1 MFLNVKYVLKNT
13 GDKMGRISEENIEK
27 IIESND
33 ILDVISEFVPLK
45 RAGRG
50 YMGVCPFHNDKGPSL
65 SVSQEKQLYHCF
77 GCGASG
83 NSVGFIMRIR
93 NLDYIDAIKYLGDR
107 AGIKIEE
114 EIQDPKKLKFEALK
128 NDIFQ
133 INIEAARYYLSNLF
147 NINSAYEYF
156 EKRGIDEKTIK
167 KFGLGYSLNSYE
179 GLYKYLLNKGFKEE
193 FILKAGLVSKKE
205 YRVYDKFRNRVMFPV
220 FDIKTRIIGFGGRV
234 LDNSKPKY
242 LNSPE
247 TPVFVKGTNLYGLNF
262 VIKSGLP
269 EYIIVVEGYMDC
281 ISLHQHGI
289 TNAVA
294 SLGTALTLE
303 QAKLLKRYSK
313 KVFICYDADAAGQ
326 MATLR
331 GLEIL
336 AQAGCEVKIISIPN
350 GKDPDE
356 FIKNYGVEE
365 FKKLIQNA
373 LPVSE
378 YRIQMTRN
386 GKNLKDAREKSIFVT
401 ESAEILSR
409 LDNEIEIQAYA
420 ARIYDET
427 GIDVKTIL
435 DEVKKIKRSKS
446 LKENNKENNRNNNIS
461 GNIYNLEPAYKKA
474 EKWIIQLALNN
485 NDYFKYIRNKIALDD
500 FITQSLKFAYEYIF
514 NTLESGKEVVPSELL
529 RNFTG
534 QQEISDVA
542 SIFEEPERINDSFRL
557 IDDCI
562 RTIKKC
568 NIENKI
574 NELTVKIKKHEGK
587 NEVVESAILS
597 QELIRLQKQFNLL

>member
-1 MFLNVKYVLKNT
+1 
-13 GDKMGRISEENIEK
+13 MGRISEENIEK

-65 SVSQEKQLYHCF
+65 SVSQDKQLYHCF

-114 EIQDPKKLKFEALK
+114 EVQDPKRLKYEALK

-133 INIEAARYYLSNLF
+133 INIEAARYFLSNLF
-147 NINSAYEYF
+147 NIKSAYEYF

-167 KFGLGYSLNSYE
+167 KFGLGYSLDSYE

-205 YRVYDKFRNRVMFPV
+205 YRVYDRFRNRVMFPV

-269 EYIIVVEGYMDC
+269 ENIIVVEGYMDC

-313 KVFICYDADAAGQ
+313 KIFICYDADAAGQ

-336 AQAGCEVKIISIPN
+336 AQAGCEVKIISIPD

-356 FIKNYGVEE
+356 FIKNHGVEE

-420 ARIYDET
+420 ASIYDET

-446 LKENNKENNRNNNIS
+446 LKENNKENNRNNNIG

-500 FITQSLKFAYEYIF
+500 YITQSLKSAYKYIL

-529 RNFTG
+529 KNYTE
-534 QQEISDVA
+534 QQDISDVA
-542 SIFEEPERINDSFRL
+542 SIFEEPELINDPFKL

-562 RTIKKC
+562 RTIHKY

-574 NELTVKIKKHEGK
+574 NELTVKIKKHEEK

>member
-1 MFLNVKYVLKNT
+1 
-13 GDKMGRISEENIEK
+13 MGRISEENIEK

-33 ILDVISEFVPLK
+33 IIDVISEFVPLK
-45 RAGRG
+45 KAGRG
-50 YMGVCPFHNDKGPSL
+50 YMGVCPFHNDKGPSM

-83 NSVGFIMRIR
+83 NTVGFIMRIR

-114 EIQDPKKLKFEALK
+114 EIQDPQRLKYEALR

-133 INIEAARYYLSNLF
+133 INIEAARYFLSNLF
-147 NINSAYEYF
+147 NIRSAYEYF

-167 KFGLGYSLNSYE
+167 KFGLGYSLNNYE
-179 GLYKYLLNKGFKEE
+179 GLFNYLKNKGFKEE
-193 FILKAGLVSKKE
+193 FILGAGLVSKKDN
-205 YRVYDKFRNRVMFPV
+205 RVYDRFRNRVMFPV
-220 FDIKTRIIGFGGRV
+220 FDIKTKIIGFGGRV
-234 LDNSKPKY
+234 LDDSKPKY

-289 TNAVA
+289 TNTVA

-313 KVFICYDADAAGQ
+313 NIFICYDSDSAGQ
-326 MATLR
+326 SATLR
-331 GLEIL
+331 GLNIL
-336 AQAGCEVKIISIPN
+336 TSVGCDVKIISIPR

-356 FIKNYGVEE
+356 FIKNYGVDE
-365 FKKLIQNA
+365 FKKLIENA

-378 YRIQMTRN
+378 YRIQMTRS
-386 GKNLKDAREKSIFVT
+386 GKNLKDAKQKSIFVA
-401 ESAEILSR
+401 ESAKILSS
-409 LDNEIEIQAYA
+409 LENEIEIQAYA
-420 ARIYDET
+420 GKISDET
-427 GIDVKTIL
+427 GIDVKIIL
-435 DEVKKIKRSKS
+435 DEVKKIKRAQNS
-446 LKENNKENNRNNNIS
+446 KENNKINNRNNNMS

-474 EKWIIQLALNN
+474 EKWLLQLSLTN
-485 NDYFKYIRNKIALDD
+485 NDYFKYINNRINLDD
-500 FITQSLKFAYEYIF
+500 FITQALKIAYEFIVKA
-514 NTLESGKEVVPSELL
+514 LESGKEVVPSELL
-529 RNFTG
+529 IQFTD
-534 QQEISDVA
+534 QQDINDA
-542 SIFEEPERINDSFRL
+542 AAIFEEPEVIDDQIKL

-562 RTIKKC
+562 KTISKY

-574 NELTVKIKKHEGK
+574 NELTVKIKKHEEN
-587 NEVVESAILS
+587 NEVAESALLS
-597 QELIRLQKQFNLL
+597 MELIKLQKQLNLL

>member
-1 MFLNVKYVLKNT
+1 MNTAKYI

-33 ILDVISEFVPLK
+33 IVDVISEFVPLK

-50 YMGVCPFHNDKGPSL
+50 YMGVCPFHNDKGPSM

-83 NSVGFIMRIR
+83 NTVGFIMKIR

-107 AGIKIEE
+107 AGIKIED
-114 EIQDPKKLKFEALK
+114 EIQDPQKLKYEALR
-128 NDIFQ
+128 NDLFQ
-133 INIEAARYYLSNLF
+133 INIEAARYFLSNLF
-147 NINSAYEYF
+147 NIRSAYEYF

-167 KFGLGYSLNSYE
+167 KFGLGYSLNNYE
-179 GLYKYLLNKGFKEE
+179 GLYKFLKNKGFKEE
-193 FILKAGLVSKKE
+193 FILKAGLISKKDSK
-205 YRVYDKFRNRVMFPV
+205 VYDRFRNRVMFPV
-220 FDIKTRIIGFGGRV
+220 FDIKTKIIGFGGRV

-289 TNAVA
+289 TNTVA

-313 KVFICYDADAAGQ
+313 SIFICYDSDAAGQ
-326 MATLR
+326 AATLR

-336 AQAGCEVKIISIPN
+336 ASVGCDVKIITIPR

-356 FIKNYGVEE
+356 FIKNFGVEE
-365 FKKLIQNA
+365 FKKLIENA

-386 GKNLKDAREKSIFVT
+386 GKNLKDAKQKSIFVT
-401 ESAEILSR
+401 ESAEILSS
-409 LDNEIEIQAYA
+409 LENEIEIQAYA
-420 ARIYDET
+420 TKIYDET
-427 GIDVKTIL
+427 GIDVKFIL
-435 DEVKKIKRSKS
+435 DEVKKIKRTKNS
-446 LKENNKENNRNNNIS
+446 KENNKTNNRNNNMS

-474 EKWIIQLALNN
+474 EKWLIQLALTN
-485 NDYFKYIRNKIALDD
+485 NDYFKYISNKITLDD
-500 FITQSLKFAYEYIF
+500 FITQALKTAYEFISK
-514 NTLESGKEVVPSELL
+514 TLESGEEVIPSVLL
-529 RNFTG
+529 LNYTE
-534 QQEISDVA
+534 QQDINDVA
-542 SIFEEPERINDSFRL
+542 SLFEGLDKLKDPIKL

-562 RTIKKC
+562 KTINKY

-574 NELTVKIKKHEGK
+574 NELTVKIKKHEEK

-597 QELIRLQKQFNLL
+597 QELIKLQKEFNLL